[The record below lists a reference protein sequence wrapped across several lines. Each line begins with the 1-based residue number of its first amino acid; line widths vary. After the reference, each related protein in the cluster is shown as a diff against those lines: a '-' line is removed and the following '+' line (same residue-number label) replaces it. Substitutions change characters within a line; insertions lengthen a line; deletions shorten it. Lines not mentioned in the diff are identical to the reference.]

1 MKNFIRL
8 ILASALLGTA
18 TVQATIIG
26 ARTAGGLFSADSD
39 GGIGSNYAYVSGNQI
54 TNPESSLGS
63 ANYNYQAEATFD
75 VGALTPVLR
84 AEAYS
89 DDLTPLS
96 DPFINAD
103 AFGLQT
109 YQNISGTTQT
119 YTLNLNLDGDILKAP
134 GSSYIDAEVN
144 IYSGIDIVADPSNC
158 GNDRDFMRGFNS
170 WICGAALGTGFLTS
184 IEFATDGPHTL
195 LDSVTFDILTGD
207 TFTIYAELRALT
219 FGGYAD
225 AFSTLAMKFDD
236 TSTLAAL
243 GPMAA
248 VPEPAA
254 FWLLISGLAGL
265 AITRRRKAEA
275 SAGFS

>member
-8 ILASALLGTA
+8 ILASTLLGIPA
-18 TVQATIIG
+18 AQATIIG
-26 ARTAGGLFSADSD
+26 ARTTGGLFSADTD

-54 TNPESSLGS
+54 TNPEPFLGS
-63 ANYNYQAEATFD
+63 ANYSYQAEATFN

-109 YQNISGTTQT
+109 YQNISATTQT
-119 YTLNLNLDGDILKAP
+119 FTLNLNLDGDILRAP

-144 IYSGIDIVADPSNC
+144 IYSGTDIVADASAC
-158 GNDRDFMRGFNS
+158 GGDRSRIQGFNS
-170 WICGAALGTGFLTS
+170 WICGAELGTGFLTS
-184 IEFATDGPHTL
+184 IEFATDGTHSL
-195 LDSVTFDILTGD
+195 VDSVSFDILAGD

-225 AFSTLAMKFDD
+225 AFSTLAMTFED
-236 TSTLAAL
+236 TSNLAAL

-254 FWLLISGLAGL
+254 MWVLISGLAGL
-265 AITRRRKAEA
+265 AITRRRQAH
-275 SAGFS
+275 